1 MKKTILTILLL
12 DIACCTLAQTEDAV
26 TAQNLQE
33 EVSSEDTLKDLQVQY
48 AQLQMEFQQLQGEF
62 QSLRQS
68 LYQDYADY
76 LELPFSVISVIKTHN
91 IENFAARYTDIDEE
105 APTLLKRAKAC
116 IKHKQNYNRLKDLLT
131 QPYDASNVKAAR
143 DSLLILRKLAKDE
156 KWEELAMSKAQ
167 WNETDS
173 IDVFLARYQPG
184 IVWLQNVMK
193 KCEQQYK
200 SDGLDPTANADI
212 ALSRDLRQM
221 IISDADKRQ
230 MENVKRRVSPQGNVA
245 DYILTI
251 PWLRQ
256 RYNAYVSEQNPLK
269 PSETTLQAI
278 KEIIDINIGL

>member
-1 MKKTILTILLL
+1 M
-12 DIACCTLAQTEDAV
+12 D
-26 TAQNLQE
+26 
-33 EVSSEDTLKDLQVQY
+33 Y
-48 AQLQMEFQQLQGEF
+48 
-62 QSLRQS
+62 QSLHM
-68 LYQDYADY
+68 
-76 LELPFSVISVIKTHN
+76 KTVV
-91 IENFAARYTDIDEE
+91 D
-105 APTLLKRAKAC
+105 
-116 IKHKQNYNRLKDLLT
+116 
-131 QPYDASNVKAAR
+131 
-143 DSLLILRKLAKDE
+143 LRKLAKDE

-256 RYNAYVSEQNPLK
+256 RYNVYVSEQNPLK